1 MSEIES
7 EFKKTAK
14 AINDKIK
21 AAAMILEEANKL
33 AKIAGIGGRMGY
45 GVEYYDD
52 DELEELTE
60 EQEDLVDKISWSP
73 ILAEL
78 DAASGCSWFGW
89 AVPTRK
95 HRGLHT
101 Q

>member
-78 DAASGCSWFGW
+78 DAAGWQTSSIGC
-89 AVPTRK
+89 
-95 HRGLHT
+95 
-101 Q
+101 